1 MKENLIKMRKQIEDH
16 LFTLECEAT
25 LVEQGKWILDVIE
38 EEYYKVDILK
48 ENFSMQIGFITLKFE
63 KEDNEVKIITPDLT
77 KDPFNDYTY
86 NISLFLILQLQQ
98 NDIIKKLKKITGEGI
113 AFDDKI
119 KVYKEC
125 MHKSNFFLIRDS
137 FKTKNYSGWLID
149 SLNNDGTRDYHK
161 DEEFEDMYV
170 YEVLRFRP
178 DLVKLL
184 SLPKGYRVA
193 IIDNEIKQIV
203 TGDNEFAYLKS
214 N

>member
-125 MHKSNFFLIRDS
+125 KDKNNFFLIRDS

-193 IIDNEIKQIV
+193 IIDNEIKQII

>member
-1 MKENLIKMRKQIEDH
+1 MEENLIKMRKQIEDH
-16 LFTLECEAT
+16 LFTLECEGT
-25 LVEQGKWILDVIE
+25 LVNQGKWILDVIE
-38 EEYYKVDILK
+38 EEYYKVDILE
-48 ENFSMQIGFITLKFE
+48 ENFKMQIGFITLKFK

-77 KDPFNDYTY
+77 KNPFNDYTY

-98 NDIIKKLKKITGEGI
+98 NDIIKKLQRITAENI

-119 KVYKEC
+119 KVYKDC
-125 MHKSNFFLIRDS
+125 KNKDNFFLIRDS
-137 FKTKNYSGWLID
+137 YNTKNYSGWLID
-149 SLNNDGTRDYHK
+149 FLNDDGTRNYHS

-170 YEVLRFRP
+170 YEVLKFRP

-193 IIDNEIKQIV
+193 IINNEIKQIV
-203 TGDNEFAYLKS
+203 TGDNQFAYLKS

>member
-125 MHKSNFFLIRDS
+125 RHKSNFFLIRDS